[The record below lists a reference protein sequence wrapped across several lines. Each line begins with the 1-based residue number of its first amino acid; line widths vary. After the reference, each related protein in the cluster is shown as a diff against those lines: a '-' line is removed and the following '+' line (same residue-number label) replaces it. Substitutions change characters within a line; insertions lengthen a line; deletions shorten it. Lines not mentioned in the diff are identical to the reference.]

1 MRKLFVLSCILAV
14 VLAAGV
20 FAEGSQEEGPIKIG
34 MYADLS
40 AGTAQ
45 WGQDAERG
53 GKLRVKEV
61 NEAGGLLGREVELIV
76 YDIKM
81 SPTEGV
87 QAYTRLVQ
95 QDGVVAVQGS
105 LISNTALAVSPVAA
119 EMGVPVVA
127 RAMDERATTPGFDPE
142 NPEQDLDPNPYFFLT
157 QPSAFEQSRIIAHY
171 AVNELGLD
179 TFAMLY
185 SPGNS
190 YSLYLARGFEH
201 YLNKWGKEMLGGF
214 EFQAGDTDYKT
225 QLTKIKQLNPDGLYI
240 CNYLQQNAN
249 AVKQAA
255 ELGLDTTYLGNNSWY
270 KPMDEV
276 AGEAADG
283 GYFVFSASPEDPAE
297 DFQEFRDNYMEE
309 YGQEARQH
317 SYSGYDDVGF
327 IIDAIRRAGSTDPE
341 AIRDAMK
348 ATDSF
353 DGILGTIDIDPETHR
368 PIDLPLAILYYDGAE
383 IKTAEVRYVP

>member
-1 MRKLFVLSCILAV
+1 MKRTLLWVCILSM
-14 VLAAGV
+14 VLAGGV
-20 FAEGSQEEGPIKIG
+20 FAEGQAEDETIKIG

-53 GKLRVKEV
+53 GRLRVKEV
-61 NEAGGLLGREVELIV
+61 NESGGLLGRQVELVV

-81 SPTEGV
+81 SPTEAI

-105 LISNTALAVSPVAA
+105 LLSNTGLSVSPVAA
-119 EMGVPVVA
+119 ELKVPVVS
-127 RAMDERATTPGFDPE
+127 RAMDERATTPDFDPE
-142 NPEQDLDPNPYFFLT
+142 NPGKDVDANPYFFLT

-171 AVNELGLD
+171 AVNELDLD

-185 SPGNS
+185 SPANA
-190 YSLYLARGFEH
+190 YSLYLARGFEY
-201 YLNKWGKEMLGGF
+201 YLDQWGKEMVGGF
-214 EFQAGDTDYKT
+214 EFQGGDTDYRS
-225 QLTKIKQLNPDGLYI
+225 QLTSIKQLNPDGLYV

-249 AVKQAA
+249 AVKQAQ
-255 ELGLDTTYLGNNSWY
+255 ELGLDTVYLGNNSWY

-276 AGEAADG
+276 AGAAADG
-283 GYFVFSASPEDPAE
+283 GHFVFSISADDPSPLL
-297 DFQEFRDNYMEE
+297 QEFRDNYMAE

-327 IIDAIRRAGSTDPE
+327 IIDAIERAGTTDTE
-341 AIRDAMK
+341 AIRDAMEE
-348 ATDSF
+348 TDAF
-353 DGILGTIDIDPETHR
+353 EGVLGTIDIDPETHR
-368 PIDLPLAILYYDGAE
+368 PIDLPLAILYFDGAE
-383 IKTAEVRYVP
+383 IKTAEFQYVP